1 MEMQLNFGGERKR
14 GKDSPGKRSDKTL
27 HLAAR
32 AGNLRK
38 VREILQRFD
47 SKTIKDMVSK
57 QNQEGQILELRPIVQ
72 AFTITRDLLGKSFSS
87 TILSSPT
94 LASSSSCRRLIAL
107 GLLRSSAIVHSIH
120 VYEIEANLEER
131 GEGERRKK
139 SCLRIRRREGHSL
152 RTIGDMFHGVEPR
165 PVGENVVV
173 SFKDELGGGGRRDHH
188 HGYAA

>member
-1 MEMQLNFGGERKR
+1 MSSIDSLGTSKGVGGW
-14 GKDSPGKRSDKTL
+14 SLTVSL
-27 HLAAR
+27 
-32 AGNLRK
+32 
-38 VREILQRFD
+38 I
-47 SKTIKDMVSK
+47 TISRYC
-57 QNQEGQILELRPIVQ
+57 N
-72 AFTITRDLLGKSFSS
+72 LGKSFSS

-94 LASSSSCRRLIAL
+94 LASSSSWRRLIAL

-120 VYEIEANLEER
+120 VYEIEVNLEER

-139 SCLRIRRREGHSL
+139 PCRRIRRREGHSL

-188 HGYAA
+188 HGYAP